1 MSRDGRAW
9 PGRIAAGVASA
20 LLAVV
25 VVEALSALLFNLLA
39 PHIRFF
45 DPTRLSPA
53 RDQLED
59 MARSFDPDL
68 GWRSRHATPYG
79 ERPRPVTY
87 DRPLLST
94 FGDSYTFC
102 DEVKDEESWQT
113 VLAERLQADVYNF
126 GNSAYGTDQAYLRFQ
141 QDFPRTRTPLVTLG
155 FLTEN
160 INRLLNVY
168 RKFYFDKTGVP
179 LTKPRFFL
187 EAGRL
192 RLWPNPIR
200 RPEDLTRLYDPR
212 FLRQLGEHDWWYN
225 HDERPVLEFP
235 YSRILFDPRLWLKLY
250 RVSVDDVAPRPWENR
265 WRDPAAVSLM
275 EAILDAFAREA
286 TAAGATPVLM
296 LFPQRRDIEHR
307 VRRGDPGAAAQIRAF
322 CDQRRY
328 HCFDGIDALA
338 RSVNGVE
345 EIPPLY
351 LTAHLSPLGNARIAE
366 AFHEFLRAN
375 GLLAR

>member
-1 MSRDGRAW
+1 
-9 PGRIAAGVASA
+9 VASA

-25 VVEALSALLFNLLA
+25 SVEALSALLFNLLA
-39 PHIRFF
+39 AHIRFF
-45 DPTRLSPA
+45 DPTRFSPA
-53 RDQLED
+53 RDQLEE

-79 ERPRPVTY
+79 ERPRPVRY

-94 FGDSYTFC
+94 FGDSFTFC
-102 DEVKDEESWQT
+102 DEVKDHESWQT

-126 GNSAYGTDQAYLRFQ
+126 GNSAYGTDQAYLRFR

-168 RKFYFDKTGVP
+168 RKFYFDRTGVP
-179 LTKPRFFL
+179 LTKPRFSL

-200 RPEDLTRLYDPR
+200 RVEDLPLLYDQT

-225 HDERPVLEFP
+225 HENLPVLQFP

-250 RVSVDDVAPRPWENR
+250 HVSVDDVAPRPWEDL
-265 WRDPAAVSLM
+265 WRDPEARALM

-286 TAAGATPVLM
+286 KGEGATPVLM
-296 LFPQRRDIEHR
+296 LFPERQDVEQR
-307 VRRGDPGAAAQIRAF
+307 VRGGDRGAAAHIRAF
-322 CDQRRY
+322 CDQHGY
-328 HCFDGIDALA
+328 HCFDGVEALA
-338 RSVNGVE
+338 RGVNGLE
-345 EIPPLY
+345 GIPPLY
-351 LTAHLSPLGNARIAE
+351 VTAHLSPAGNARIAE
-366 AFHEFLRAN
+366 AFHEFLLAE
-375 GLLAR
+375 GLIASGPDRRPS